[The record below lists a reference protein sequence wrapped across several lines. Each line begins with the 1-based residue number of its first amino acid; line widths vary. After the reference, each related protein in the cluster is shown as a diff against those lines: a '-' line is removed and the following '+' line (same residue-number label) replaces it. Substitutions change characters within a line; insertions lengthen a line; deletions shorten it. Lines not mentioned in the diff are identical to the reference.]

1 MEKELKFLQ
10 AYFELITVK
19 DFCKKY
25 NLAYE
30 TIRRNLTGEHP
41 LSQKTFNKI
50 MTATRQ
56 FEQDQIALKDNFYNG
71 EE

>member
-25 NLAYE
+25 HLSYE
-30 TIRRNLTGEHP
+30 TIRRILTGEHA
-41 LSQKTFNKI
+41 LSQKTFDKI
-50 MTATRQ
+50 MAATRN
-56 FEQDQIALKDNFYNG
+56 FEQDQAILKRKFYNT

>member
-25 NLAYE
+25 DLSYE
-30 TIRRNLTGEHP
+30 TIRRILTGEHA
-41 LSQKTFNKI
+41 LSQKTFDKV
-50 MTATRQ
+50 MAARRQ
-56 FEQDQIALKDNFYNG
+56 YERDQLDLTDIFYNG
-71 EE
+71 

>member
-30 TIRRNLTGEHP
+30 TIRRILTGEHA
-41 LSQKTFNKI
+41 LSQKTFDKV
-50 MTATRQ
+50 MAARRQ
-56 FEQDQIALKDNFYNG
+56 YERDQLELTDIFYNG
-71 EE
+71 